1 MYGFWFPVSVFLLI
15 HRFVTWHT
23 WRFVLSAG
31 NKQINEP
38 FWLAEIQDFFKQIY
52 FARSDW
58 LQNNKTLTIHWQY
71 GVATSGPG
79 CLHAC
84 IMMQYQAD
92 AVCSRWAMWCIYR
105 DQTWVVDLYPFG
117 APHIFYCTTCP
128 LVDFR
133 INSNKKFCLSLFP
146 LFHC

>member
-15 HRFVTWHT
+15 HLFLSDSIGLLS
-23 WRFVLSAG
+23 WRTLYSTKFVLSAG
-31 NKQINEP
+31 NKQINQL

-58 LQNNKTLTIHWQY
+58 LQNNKILTIHWQY
-71 GVATSGPG
+71 GVATSGRS
-79 CLHAC
+79 C
-84 IMMQYQAD
+84 IG
-92 AVCSRWAMWCIYR
+92 SRWAMWCIYR
-105 DQTWVVDLYPFG
+105 DQTWVLDLHPFG
-117 APHIFYCTTCP
+117 VPHTFYCTTCP
-128 LVDFR
+128 LVDLR